1 MERFLNIK
9 SGTVQSAAYILQD
22 LMIDAETIIYF
33 SKSLAKDANTSPEL
47 AKEFKKI
54 KTSLSKI
61 SPNAL
66 REILILFGMEKK
78 KVNEYVRACDFDVPE
93 WLTAPFVLSAERQF
107 VDDWGIP
114 KSKNESPLS
123 PQEIWQRGYAAINI
137 LKELIGQI
145 KTDSPDA
152 ADVCTKI
159 AVKMVETINTLKNA
173 KPKLFEKIAKRKTRW
188 PVLRSRHP
196 FYCEPEDVLLADV
209 GKSYEFIIDSSAKW
223 NPNDPGTKVAM
234 DLYFYLDDLRDKAN
248 AFIKMEIAGTGKKKI
263 LADRPWINQVAI
275 LKDFNRDSALDWW
288 RFAVIFLKDSYPEPN
303 EVPMLANV
311 ANTKQHYRANTT
323 RSSGKPSIGN
333 LKRDIFHNIKGKFIS
348 LAGR

>member
-1 MERFLNIK
+1 MKRSLNIK
-9 SGTVQSAAYILQD
+9 PCTVQLAAYILQD
-22 LMIDAETIIYF
+22 SMIDEETIIYF
-33 SKSLAKDANTSPEL
+33 SKSLAKDTNTSPEL

-66 REILILFGMEKK
+66 REILILFEMEKK
-78 KVNEYVRACDFDVPE
+78 KVNECVRVCDFGAPE
-93 WLTAPFVLSAERQF
+93 WLTDPFVLSAEKQGL
-107 VDDWGIP
+107 DDWKIP
-114 KSKNESPLS
+114 KPKNESPLS

-159 AVKMVETINTLKNA
+159 TIKMVETINTLKNA
-173 KPKLFEKIAKRKTRW
+173 KPKLFEKIAKGKPQW

-196 FYCEPEDVLLADV
+196 FYCEAEDVLLADV

-248 AFIKMEIAGTGKKKI
+248 AFINMEIVGMEKKKI
-263 LADRPWINQVAI
+263 LAERPWINQVAM
-275 LKDFNRDSALDWW
+275 LKEFNRDSALDWW
-288 RFAVIFLKDSYPEPN
+288 RLAVIFLKDSYPEPN
-303 EVPMLANV
+303 KVTMLANV
-311 ANTKQHYRANTT
+311 ANTKQHYRANTK
-323 RSSGKPSIGN
+323 RSSGILSPGN
-333 LKRDIFHNIKGKFIS
+333 FNRDIFHNIKGKFIS